1 MTMQTWLLLLPLVLP
16 FAGVPL
22 ALLLRKNQR
31 VQSVFAVAWMFV
43 TLGFTVALLYTVLST
58 RQSLVFQMGMWQA
71 PYGITL
77 TADPLNVFMLLMAH
91 LVLAAGFLYAFGSTE
106 KATRYPTFYPL
117 FFALTTGLSGAFLT
131 GDLFNLFVFAE
142 IIVISGAALTAIAD
156 DKYGVEAAYK
166 YFYISTLASVFFL
179 LGVGSLYVAYG
190 TLNYADLAAR
200 IAENPS
206 APLGLTGM
214 AFLTATFLIKS
225 ATFPFHFWQPDFHA
239 AAPTAVSAM
248 LSSLV
253 VKMGVYGFFRM
264 TTLLFATEADLLKT
278 LLVVLGVVGVLYGGF
293 GAMGTHNAK
302 RMLAYST
309 LAQIGFILI
318 GIGWGTP
325 LSLAAALVFTF
336 NHAIIKAA
344 MLMLAG
350 AMASRAAVKSAS
362 FDVIVGVG
370 KYHPFAGVLF
380 LIGGMA
386 LAGIPP
392 LNGFISKLMIFQ
404 SGVEA
409 AQYLSLAI
417 IGVASII
424 TLVYVIRAF
433 TRVWFEANP
442 DVKPKQGDQLIAPTI
457 LIALALLLGIWS
469 EPLVSFAQATAVWML
484 TPASYITAI
493 LGGG

>member
-1 MTMQTWLLLLPLVLP
+1 METAFLLLPLFLP
-16 FAGVPL
+16 LIGVPITL
-22 ALLLRKNQR
+22 FMRKQHRMQSVTALVLMLISLGFSFGLLRT
-31 VQSVFAVAWMFV
+31 VQT
-43 TLGFTVALLYTVLST
+43 TLKPV
-58 RQSLVFQMGMWQA
+58 QFQLGLWQA
-71 PYGITL
+71 PFGITL
-77 TADPLNVFMLLMAH
+77 AADLLSVFMLLMTQ
-91 LVLAAGFLYAFGSTE
+91 LVLCAGLVYALGSTE
-106 KATRYPTFYPL
+106 KVVQYPTFYPL
-117 FFALTTGLSGAFLT
+117 FLALSGGLSGAFIT
-131 GDLFNLFVFAE
+131 GDIFNLFVFAE

-190 TLNYADLAAR
+190 TLNYADLATR

-239 AAPTAVSAM
+239 AAPTPVSAM

-309 LAQIGFILI
+309 LAQIGFILV

-370 KYHPFAGVLF
+370 KYHPFAGFLF
-380 LIGGMA
+380 LLGGMA

-392 LNGFISKLMIFQ
+392 LNGFISKLMIFK
-404 SGVEA
+404 SGVES
-409 AQYLSLAI
+409 AQYLPLAI
-417 IGVASII
+417 IGVAGIV
-424 TLVYVIRAF
+424 TVVYVIRAF
-433 TRVWFEANP
+433 TKVWFEPNAE
-442 DVKPKQGDQLIAPTI
+442 VKPKQGDQLLAPTL
-457 LIALALLLGIWS
+457 LIVLALMLGVWS
-469 EPLVSFAQATAVWML
+469 EPLVSIAQATAAWML
-484 TPASYITAI
+484 EPGAYIAAI
-493 LGGG
+493 LGG

>member
-1 MTMQTWLLLLPLVLP
+1 MNTAYLLVPLLLPLM
-16 FAGVPL
+16 GVPITLFMRKQRRMQSVTALVLML
-22 ALLLRKNQR
+22 ASLGFSFGLLRT
-31 VQSVFAVAWMFV
+31 VQT
-43 TLGFTVALLYTVLST
+43 TLEPV
-58 RQSLVFQMGMWQA
+58 QFQLGLWQA
-71 PYGITL
+71 PFGITL
-77 TADPLNVFMLLMAH
+77 AADLLSVFMLIMTQ
-91 LVLAAGFLYAFGSTE
+91 LVLCAGLIYALGSTE
-106 KATRYPTFYPL
+106 KVVQYPTFYPL
-117 FFALTTGLSGAFLT
+117 FLALSGGLSGAFIT
-131 GDLFNLFVFAE
+131 GDIFNLFVFAE

-179 LGVGSLYVAYG
+179 MGVGSLYVAYG

-200 IAENPS
+200 IAETPS

-264 TTLLFATEADLLKT
+264 TTLLFATEADMLKT

-293 GAMGTHNAK
+293 GALGTHNAK

-309 LAQIGFILI
+309 LAQIGFILV

-370 KYHPFAGVLF
+370 KYHPFAGFLF
-380 LIGGMA
+380 LLGGMA

-392 LNGFISKLMIFQ
+392 LNGFVSKLMLFW

-409 AQYLSLAI
+409 AQYLPLAI
-417 IGVASII
+417 IGVASIV
-424 TLVYVIRAF
+424 TLVYIIRAF
-433 TRVWFEANP
+433 TRVWFESNP
-442 DVKPKQGDQLIAPTI
+442 EVKPKQGDQLLAPTLLI
-457 LIALALLLGIWS
+457 LLALLLGVWS
-469 EPLVSFAQATAVWML
+469 EPLVSIAQATAAWIL
-484 TPASYITAI
+484 EPGAYIAAI
-493 LGGG
+493 MGGG

>member
-1 MTMQTWLLLLPLVLP
+1 MQTAYLLLPLFLP
-16 FAGVPL
+16 LIGVPIT
-22 ALLLRKNQR
+22 LLLRKQRR
-31 VQSVFAVAWMFV
+31 VQSMFAFV
-43 TLGFTVALLYTVLST
+43 LMLASLGFTIGLLRTVQTTLEPV
-58 RQSLVFQMGMWQA
+58 QFQLGLWQA
-71 PYGITL
+71 PFGITL
-77 TADPLNVFMLLMAH
+77 AADLLGVFMLLMTQ
-91 LVLAAGFLYAFGSTE
+91 LVLCAGLLYALGSTE
-106 KATRYPTFYPL
+106 KVVQYPTFYPL
-117 FFALTTGLSGAFLT
+117 FLALSSGLTGAFLT

-179 LGVGSLYVAYG
+179 LGVGSLYVSYG

-200 IAENPS
+200 IAEAPS
-206 APLGLTGM
+206 ALLGMTGM

-264 TTLLFATEADLLKT
+264 TTLLFASEADMLKT
-278 LLVVLGVVGVLYGGF
+278 LLIVLGVVGVVYGGF
-293 GAMGTHNAK
+293 GAMGTHNVK

-309 LAQIGFILI
+309 LAQIGFILV

-336 NHAIIKAA
+336 NHALIKAA

-362 FDVIVGVG
+362 FDVIIGVG

-392 LNGFISKLMIFQ
+392 LNGFVSKLMIFS

-417 IGVASII
+417 IGVASIV
-424 TLVYVIRAF
+424 TVTYVIRAF
-433 TRVWFEANP
+433 MRVWFESNP
-442 DVKPKQGDQLIAPTI
+442 QAKPKDGDKLIAPTL
-457 LIALALLLGIWS
+457 LITLSLVLGIWS
-469 EPLVSFAQATAVWML
+469 EPLVSFAQATATWIL
-484 TPASYITAI
+484 QPNSYILAI

>member
-1 MTMQTWLLLLPLVLP
+1 MDTAYLLLPLLLP
-16 FAGVPL
+16 LIGVPITL
-22 ALLLRKNQR
+22 FLRNYRRIQAFTALGLMLTALGFSFGLLRT
-31 VQSVFAVAWMFV
+31 VQT
-43 TLGFTVALLYTVLST
+43 TLAPV
-58 RQSLVFQMGMWQA
+58 QFQLGLWQA
-71 PYGITL
+71 PFGITL
-77 TADPLNVFMLLMAH
+77 AADLLSVFMLIMAQIVLCAG
-91 LVLAAGFLYAFGSTE
+91 LVYALGSTE
-106 KATRYPTFYPL
+106 KVVQYPTFYPL
-117 FFALTTGLSGAFLT
+117 FLALSGGLSGAFIT
-131 GDLFNLFVFAE
+131 GDIFNLFVFAE

-179 LGVGSLYVAYG
+179 LGVGSLYVSYG

-293 GAMGTHNAK
+293 GALGTHNAK

-309 LAQIGFILI
+309 LAQVGFILV

-362 FDVIVGVG
+362 FEVIVGVG

-392 LNGFISKLMIFQ
+392 LNGFISKLMIFW

-409 AQYLSLAI
+409 AQYGSLAI

-433 TRVWFEANP
+433 TRVWFETNP
-442 DVKPKQGDQLIAPTI
+442 EVKPKQGDQLIAPTI

-469 EPLVSFAQATAVWML
+469 EPLVSFAQMTAAWML

>member
-1 MTMQTWLLLLPLVLP
+1 MAAQNWLLLLPLVLP

-31 VQSVFAVAWMFV
+31 VQSAFAVAWMFI
-43 TLGFTVALLYTVLST
+43 TLGFTLALLYTVLTT

-91 LVLAAGFLYAFGSTE
+91 LVLAAGFLYASGSTE

-142 IIVISGAALTAIAD
+142 IIVISGAALTANAD
-156 DKYGVEAAYK
+156 DQYGVEAAYK

-179 LGVGSLYVAYG
+179 IGVGSLYVAYG
-190 TLNYADLAAR
+190 TLNLADLSVR
-200 IAENPS
+200 IAANPS
-206 APLGLTGM
+206 APLAMLGL

-225 ATFPFHFWQPDFHA
+225 AAFPFHFWQPDFHA

-253 VKMGVYGFFRM
+253 VKVGVYAFFRL
-264 TTLLFATEADLLKT
+264 TTLLFPEVQLLKT
-278 LLVVLGVVGVLYGGF
+278 LLVIIGVAGVLYGGL
-293 GAMGTHNAK
+293 GAAGTHNAK

-309 LAQIGFILI
+309 LAQLGFVLV

-336 NHAIIKAA
+336 NHALIKAA

-350 AMASRAAVKSAS
+350 AMASRASVKSAS
-362 FDVIVGVG
+362 FSVIVGVG
-370 KYHPFAGVLF
+370 KYHPFAGALF
-380 LIGGMA
+380 LLGGMA

-392 LNGFISKLMIFQ
+392 LNGFVSKLLIFW
-404 SGVEA
+404 SGVDSA
-409 AQYLSLAI
+409 NYVPLLI

-424 TLVYVIRAF
+424 TVTYVIRSF
-433 TRVWFEANP
+433 VKVWFEPNSEA
-442 DVKPKQGDQLIAPTI
+442 KSKTGDSLIAPTLLI
-457 LIALALLLGIWS
+457 LLSLALGIWAD
-469 EPLVSFAQATAVWML
+469 PLVAFAQTVAAWVGDPAVYVAFVL
-484 TPASYITAI
+484 K
-493 LGGG
+493 

>member
-1 MTMQTWLLLLPLVLP
+1 MGVPITLFMRKQRRMQSVTALVLM
-16 FAGVPL
+16 L
-22 ALLLRKNQR
+22 ASLGFSFGLLRT
-31 VQSVFAVAWMFV
+31 VQT
-43 TLGFTVALLYTVLST
+43 TLEPV
-58 RQSLVFQMGMWQA
+58 QFQLGLWQA
-71 PYGITL
+71 PFGITL
-77 TADPLNVFMLLMAH
+77 AADLLSVFMLIMTQ
-91 LVLAAGFLYAFGSTE
+91 LVLCAGLIYALGSTE
-106 KATRYPTFYPL
+106 KVVQYPTFYPL
-117 FFALTTGLSGAFLT
+117 FLALSGGLSGAFIT
-131 GDLFNLFVFAE
+131 GDIFNLFVFAE

-179 LGVGSLYVAYG
+179 MGVGSLYVAYG

-264 TTLLFATEADLLKT
+264 TTLLFATEADMLKT
-278 LLVVLGVVGVLYGGF
+278 LLVFLGVVGVLYGGF
-293 GAMGTHNAK
+293 GALGTHNAK

-309 LAQIGFILI
+309 LAQIGFILV

-370 KYHPFAGVLF
+370 KYHPFAGFLF
-380 LIGGMA
+380 LLGGMA

-392 LNGFISKLMIFQ
+392 LNGFVSKLMIFW

-417 IGVASII
+417 IGVASIV

-433 TRVWFEANP
+433 TRVWFESNP
-442 DVKPKQGDQLIAPTI
+442 EVKPKQGDQLLAPTLLI
-457 LIALALLLGIWS
+457 LLALILGVWS
-469 EPLVSFAQATAVWML
+469 EPLVSIAQATAAWIL
-484 TPASYITAI
+484 EPGAYIATI
-493 LGGG
+493 MGGG

>member
-1 MTMQTWLLLLPLVLP
+1 MKTAFLLLPLFLP
-16 FAGVPL
+16 LIGVPITL
-22 ALLLRKNQR
+22 FMRKQHRMQSVTALVLMLISLGFSFGLLRT
-31 VQSVFAVAWMFV
+31 VQT
-43 TLGFTVALLYTVLST
+43 TLKPV
-58 RQSLVFQMGMWQA
+58 QFQLGLWQA
-71 PYGITL
+71 PFGITL
-77 TADPLNVFMLLMAH
+77 AADLLSVFMLLMTQ
-91 LVLAAGFLYAFGSTE
+91 LVLCAGLVYALGSTE
-106 KATRYPTFYPL
+106 KVVQYPTFYPL
-117 FFALTTGLSGAFLT
+117 FLALSGGLSGAFIT
-131 GDLFNLFVFAE
+131 GDIFNLFVFAE

-200 IAENPS
+200 IAENPA

-239 AAPTAVSAM
+239 AAPTPVSAM

-309 LAQIGFILI
+309 LAQIGFILV

-370 KYHPFAGVLF
+370 KYHPFAGFLF
-380 LIGGMA
+380 LLGGMA

-404 SGVEA
+404 SGVES
-409 AQYLSLAI
+409 AQYLPLAI
-417 IGVASII
+417 IGVAGIV
-424 TLVYVIRAF
+424 TVVYVIRAF
-433 TRVWFEANP
+433 TRVWFEPNAEA
-442 DVKPKQGDQLIAPTI
+442 KPKQGDQLLAPTL
-457 LIALALLLGIWS
+457 LIVLALILGVWS
-469 EPLVSFAQATAVWML
+469 EPLVSIAQATAAWML
-484 TPASYITAI
+484 EPGAYIAAI
-493 LGGG
+493 LGG

>member
-1 MTMQTWLLLLPLVLP
+1 MNAASLLLPLLLP
-16 FAGVPL
+16 LIGVPITIL
-22 ALLLRKNQR
+22 FRKQRRLQSTIAFLLMLT
-31 VQSVFAVAWMFV
+31 A
-43 TLGFTVALLYTVLST
+43 LGFTINLLRIVLTTGQPVNVQLGAWS
-58 RQSLVFQMGMWQA
+58 A
-71 PYGITL
+71 PFGITL
-77 TADPLNVFMLLMAH
+77 TADLLSVFMLLMTQS
-91 LVLAAGFLYAFGSTE
+91 VLCAGLLYALGSQE
-106 KATRYPTFYPL
+106 QAVQYRTFYPL
-117 FFALTTGLSGAFLT
+117 FLALSSGLTGAFLT

-190 TLNYADLAAR
+190 TLNMADLSVR
-200 IAENPS
+200 IAADPN
-206 APLGLTGM
+206 APLAMTGM

-264 TTLLFATEADLLKT
+264 TTLLFAEEAGLLKL
-278 LLVVLGVVGVLYGGF
+278 LLVILGVIGVLYGGF
-293 GAMGTHNAK
+293 GALGTHNAK

-309 LAQIGFILI
+309 LAQIGFILV

-336 NHAIIKAA
+336 NHALIKAA

-362 FDVIVGVG
+362 FEVIVGVG
-370 KYHPFAGVLF
+370 KYHPVAGLLF

-392 LNGFISKLMIFQ
+392 LNGFVSKLMIFW

-409 AQYLSLAI
+409 AQYIPLLI
-417 IGVASII
+417 IGVASIV

-433 TRVWFEANP
+433 MRVWFEDNP
-442 DVKPKQGDQLIAPTI
+442 QAKPKEGDKLLAP
-457 LIALALLLGIWS
+457 ALLIVLSLMLGLWS
-469 EPLVSFAQATAVWML
+469 EPLVSFAQTTAAWML
-484 TPASYITAI
+484 EPNAYILAI

>member
-1 MTMQTWLLLLPLVLP
+1 MDTAFLFLPLLLPLI
-16 FAGVPL
+16 GVPITL
-22 ALLLRKNQR
+22 FLRNYRRIQAFTALGLMLTALGFSFGLLRT
-31 VQSVFAVAWMFV
+31 VQT
-43 TLGFTVALLYTVLST
+43 TLAPV
-58 RQSLVFQMGMWQA
+58 QFQLGLWQA
-71 PYGITL
+71 PFGITL
-77 TADPLNVFMLLMAH
+77 AADLLSVFMLIMAQ
-91 LVLAAGFLYAFGSTE
+91 LVLCAGLVYALGSTE
-106 KATRYPTFYPL
+106 KVVQYPTFYPL
-117 FFALTTGLSGAFLT
+117 FLALSGGLSGAFIT
-131 GDLFNLFVFAE
+131 GDIFNLFVFAE

-179 LGVGSLYVAYG
+179 LGVGSLYVSYG

-206 APLGLTGM
+206 APLRLTGM

-239 AAPTAVSAM
+239 AAPSAVSAM

-253 VKMGVYGFFRM
+253 VKIGVYGFFRM
-264 TTLLFATEADLLKT
+264 TTLLFATEADMLKT

-293 GAMGTHNAK
+293 GALGTHNAK

-309 LAQIGFILI
+309 LAQIGFILV

-380 LIGGMA
+380 LIGSMA

-392 LNGFISKLMIFQ
+392 LNGFISKLMIFW

-409 AQYLSLAI
+409 EQYLSLAI

-424 TLVYVIRAF
+424 TLVYIIRAF

-442 DVKPKQGDQLIAPTI
+442 EVKLKPGDQLVAPTI

-469 EPLVSFAQATAVWML
+469 EPLVSFAQMTAAWML
-484 TPASYITAI
+484 APASYITAI